1 MGQSAVKESKMDP
14 KFAKILNITN
24 TTDVKSLFRK
34 P

>member
-1 MGQSAVKESKMDP
+1 MGQSAVKESKMVS
-14 KFAKILNITN
+14 KFAKISNITN